1 MMNFLVVV
9 GIMILFMIPGILFI
23 KFFLPDEKDKRDEK
37 ENSKKDD
44 NSK

>member
-1 MMNFLVVV
+1 MITTLIVI

-23 KFFLPDEKDKRDEK
+23 KFFLPDEKDKKDEK
-37 ENSKKDD
+37 ENPKKDD